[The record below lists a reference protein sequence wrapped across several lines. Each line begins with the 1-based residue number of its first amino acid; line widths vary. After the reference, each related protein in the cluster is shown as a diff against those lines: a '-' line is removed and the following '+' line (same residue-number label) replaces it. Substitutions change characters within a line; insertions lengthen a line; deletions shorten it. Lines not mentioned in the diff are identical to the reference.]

1 MNRRI
6 YFAGSI
12 RGGREDAGLYKRII
26 DYINKTDI
34 VVTEHIGQADMSM
47 KSQTLMSDACIYER
61 DTKWLELCDLLIAE
75 CTCPLL
81 VSATN

>member
-47 KSQTLMSDACIYER
+47 KSQILMSDACI
-61 DTKWLELCDLLIAE
+61 CNLLI
-75 CTCPLL
+75 TK
-81 VSATN
+81 